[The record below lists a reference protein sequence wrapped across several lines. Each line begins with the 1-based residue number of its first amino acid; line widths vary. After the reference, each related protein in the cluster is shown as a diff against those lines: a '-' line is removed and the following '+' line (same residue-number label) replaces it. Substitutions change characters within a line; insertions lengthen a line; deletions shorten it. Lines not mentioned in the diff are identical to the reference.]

1 VITLAE
7 FNREA
12 DSTYVSDR
20 VRSEIRSPFA
30 RYERVTVTFS
40 LGADVDHAVTYRMR
54 VRDPEAIDY
63 EVRRKDRAC
72 DIYNDESITRRA
84 WEPGVIYLRS
94 SVADATVTLL
104 LSEYKP

>member
-7 FNREA
+7 LNREQ

-40 LGADVDHAVTYRMR
+40 IGANVDTAVSYRMQ

-63 EVRRKDRAC
+63 LIVGKDRAA
-72 DIYNDESITRRA
+72 DIYNDKSITRRL
-84 WEPGVIYLRS
+84 WTPGTLYLRS
-94 SVADATVTLL
+94 SVADAVVTLL
-104 LSEYKP
+104 IFEYKS

>member
-40 LGADVDHAVTYRMR
+40 LGANVDHAVPYAMR
-54 VRDPEAIDY
+54 VRDPENVNYWVIN
-63 EVRRKDRAC
+63 KDRVC
-72 DIYNDESITRRA
+72 DIYNDQSITRTS
-84 WEPGVIYLRS
+84 WQPGTLYLRS
-94 SVADATVTLL
+94 SVANAVVTLL
-104 LSEYKP
+104 LFEYKP